1 MLEPTA
7 ETVVALL
14 RAGLSGDQEGQSAIL
29 TSCEPLDLLAVL
41 SGFTIAMGH
50 NVFHGADN
58 FDAFL
63 ADWQAAQLDK
73 PLP

>member
-1 MLEPTA
+1 MTEPTA

-14 RAGLSGDQEGQSAIL
+14 RAGLANDQEGQAVIL
-29 TSCEPLDLLAVL
+29 ASCNPLELLGAL

-63 ADWQAAQLDK
+63 ADWQAAQLND
-73 PLP
+73 PMP